1 MMGNPWMY
9 FGCRC
14 TQHIMGRG
22 FTDGGLRFTGR
33 KGWLKLVLGRSKEDS
48 TIMEV
53 GVQVY
58 K

>member
-1 MMGNPWMY
+1 
-9 FGCRC
+9 
-14 TQHIMGRG
+14 MGRG